1 MLSSRRMHRDIPLWR
16 DSHRYVTPTS
26 FHPTMPHILIGMKRF
41 PAGRMNESP
50 SIGLSSSLHRAGFP
64 LGRLQTGTP
73 ARLLRDSIDFGN
85 GRMEKQEGD
94 LNPNPFSYLH
104 GEEDLASGPR
114 SKDGIEQVACHR
126 TQTTPETHRIIR
138 DNLHLSVHI
147 QETKKGTQSY
157 DPLLVV
163 DREPPGPRYCPSLE
177 AKITRFPEK
186 DSHIVWLE
194 PEGFDSGMP
203 PPFQPYFSYSS
214 LHTLTDLIYPNG
226 LSNSLPEELQ
236 EPFIRTIPGLENAK
250 MVKPAYGVE
259 YDFVDP
265 RSLERTLETKR
276 IKVLA

>member
-16 DSHRYVTPTS
+16 NSHWYVTPTS

-114 SKDGIEQVACHR
+114 SKDGMEQVACHR

-147 QETKKGTQSY
+147 QETKKGTQSFN
-157 DPLLVV
+157 PSLVT

-203 PPFQPYFSYSS
+203 PPSPTILHLLIPSHAHRPY
-214 LHTLTDLIYPNG
+214 
-226 LSNSLPEELQ
+226 
-236 EPFIRTIPGLENAK
+236 IPK
-250 MVKPAYGVE
+250 
-259 YDFVDP
+259 
-265 RSLERTLETKR
+265 RSLQLPPRRTPRTLDTHNSRVGECKDGETG
-276 IKVLA
+276 LWG